1 MIKEKVALEII
12 ETAFDHNIIT
22 KFTIYHISQ
31 FSGPLI
37 VTKGWIEADVSF
49 SCLLLQGLFVY
60 TLTFIETTVF
70 QIFMVF

>member
-31 FSGPLI
+31 LS
-37 VTKGWIEADVSF
+37 K
-49 SCLLLQGLFVY
+49 
-60 TLTFIETTVF
+60 
-70 QIFMVF
+70 